1 MILIFDWFSRD
12 SVSLWWVLFC
22 WQLATDHWQL
32 MYIELHSRSAFSFL
46 EGASLPEEL
55 ISTCAQLGMP
65 AMALLDT
72 DGVYGAPRFHLAAD
86 KVKIKAHIGAEVAC
100 SSLHNVILSEA
111 SASRSEALAES
122 KDPYPRQSLE
132 RVGIPRSARNDKS
145 KGNDKTFRLPL
156 LVASRAGYQNLC
168 RLITKM
174 KLRAKKG
181 EGIVCQEEL
190 EEHAEGLICLT
201 GGADGPLAAVLQQGG
216 TEEARQQVDRLISI
230 FGPSNVYVELQ
241 RHFRRE
247 EEARNRAAIAIARSL
262 HLPILATNG
271 VCYATSKARELCDA
285 FTAIRHRRTLSTAGR
300 LLSRNSE
307 RFLKSPHEMQQL
319 FADLPEALANTL
331 ELSSRLEFTLNDL
344 GYEFPRY
351 PVPEGETMN
360 SFLRER
366 AWEGFCHRYGC
377 KSHDLQARARLQ
389 IEKELK
395 LIEKLKL
402 AGYFLIVW
410 DLVRFCREQNILVQ
424 GRGSAANS
432 AVCYSLGITAVDAV
446 GMELLF
452 ERFLSEERGEWPD
465 IDLDLPS
472 GDEREKVIQYLYKKY
487 GERGAAM
494 TANVITYRNRMAARE
509 MGKALGFDP
518 ETLQKISAAVATWEF
533 RDENDSLDRRF
544 RDAGLDLSHPRLRK
558 YYELCLAVQD
568 MPRHLGQHS
577 GGMVICQGQLD
588 SVVPLEP
595 ASMPGRVVVQWDKED
610 CADMGIIKVDLLGL
624 GMMAV
629 LKDSIEFI
637 RDHYREEVD
646 LAHLP
651 QDDSL
656 VYSAL
661 QQADTVG
668 LFQVESRAQ
677 MSCLPRLRPQ
687 RFYDI
692 VVQVAII
699 RPGPIVGQMVNPFLQ
714 RRQGR
719 EEVTYPHPS
728 LETVL
733 QRTLGVPLFQEQLL
747 RIAMIA
753 ANFTG
758 GEAEELRRAMGFKR
772 SQARMKE
779 IEAKLRAG
787 MTANGI
793 SPKAQEEIILSI
805 TSLALYGFPES
816 HAASF
821 ALIAYASAYLKCHYL
836 AAFTAALLNNQP
848 MGFYSPATIV
858 KDAQR
863 HGLKIL
869 PVDVMR
875 SEWNCALERVVS
887 PESRVPSETVAGCQY
902 PVAGKVIGRQSLVVG
917 KTNFAENTNSDTAWD
932 QSRQGRNVIAQDVS
946 PGKEKEDWNKS
957 RRDDTSQSA
966 TNNHQ
971 STIFKIE
978 GGKSIKNSSSIALRM
993 GLRYVRGLREKA
1005 GMALVRERLRASF
1018 TSIHDLTRRIPELRK
1033 DELTTLAEIGALNS
1047 VARGQGPVTGDEA
1060 RFLRPSHSLRGRN
1073 DNIFAGHWVL
1083 GTGNCGFTRDSGLA
1097 TRDSKFHRRDALW
1110 QVERAVRGSGPLLEQ
1125 QPEPDSPSPLQPM
1138 NHEERLV
1145 ADFHGTGL
1153 TVGPHPMAYRRAWLN
1168 AMGIRR
1174 ASELRDLPTGKR
1186 LRIGGCVITRQRP
1199 GTAKGFVFISLEDET
1214 GVANAIIRPDLFHQ
1228 NRLLLASER
1237 FLAIEGILQNQ
1248 DNVIS
1253 VRAERVQPLFV
1264 TKAET
1269 SSHDF
1274 Y

>member
-1 MILIFDWFSRD
+1 MS
-12 SVSLWWVLFC
+12 
-22 WQLATDHWQL
+22 
-32 MYIELHSRSAFSFL
+32 YIELHARSAFSFL
-46 EGASLPEEL
+46 EGSSLPEEL
-55 ISTCAQLGMP
+55 AGVCARFKMP

-72 DGVYGAPRFHLAAD
+72 DGVYGAPRFHMAA
-86 KVKIKAHIGAEVAC
+86 KKLKIKAHIGSEITTNFC
-100 SSLHNVILSEA
+100 SSQ
-111 SASRSEALAES
+111 R
-122 KDPYPRQSLE
+122 
-132 RVGIPRSARNDKS
+132 
-145 KGNDKTFRLPL
+145 FRLPL
-156 LVASRAGYQNLC
+156 LVSSRTGYQNLC

-174 KLRAKKG
+174 KLRSKKG
-181 EGIVCQEEL
+181 EGAVQKEEL
-190 EEHAEGLICLT
+190 EEHPHDLICLT
-201 GGADGPLAAVLQQGG
+201 GGADGPLATALQHGG
-216 TEEARQQVDRLISI
+216 MEEARQRVEQLISL
-230 FGPSNVYVELQ
+230 FGHGNVYIELQ

-247 EEARNRAAIAIARSL
+247 EETRNRAAIAIARSL
-262 HLPILATNG
+262 NLPLLATNG
-271 VCYATSKARELCDA
+271 VCYAAAKDCELCDA
-285 FTAIRHRRTLSTAGR
+285 FTAIRHHRTLATAGR
-300 LLSRNSE
+300 LLACNSE
-307 RFLKSPHEMQQL
+307 RYLKSPPEMQQL
-319 FADLPEALANTL
+319 FSDLPEAIANTL

-360 SFLRER
+360 SFLRDR
-366 AWEGFCHRYGC
+366 AWEGFRQRYGRA
-377 KSHDLQARARLQ
+377 KADVETRARSQ
-389 IEKELK
+389 IERELA
-395 LIEKLKL
+395 LIEKLQL

-432 AVCYSLGITAVDAV
+432 AVCYSLGITAVDPIS
-446 GMELLF
+446 MELLF

-472 GDEREKVIQYLYKKY
+472 GDEREKVIQHVYRRY

-518 ETLQKISAAVATWEF
+518 ETLAKISAAVASWEF
-533 RDENDSLDRRF
+533 RDENDALDRRF
-544 RDAGLDLSHPRLRK
+544 RDAGLDLKHPRLHK

-629 LKDSIEFI
+629 LKDSIELI
-637 RDHYREEVD
+637 RRHYDEDVD

-651 QDDSL
+651 VDDPA
-656 VYSAL
+656 VYSTL
-661 QQADTVG
+661 QQADTIG
-668 LFQVESRAQ
+668 MFQVESRAQ
-677 MSCLPRLRPQ
+677 MSCLPRLRPK

-699 RPGPIVGQMVNPFLQ
+699 RPGPIVGQMVNPFLL

-719 EEVTYPHPS
+719 ERVTYPHPL
-728 LETVL
+728 LEPVL
-733 QRTLGVPLFQEQLL
+733 KRTMGVPLFQEQLL

-758 GEAEELRRAMGFKR
+758 GEAEDLRRAMGFKR

-787 MTANGI
+787 MTRNGI
-793 SPKAQEEIILSI
+793 SHAAQEQIILSI
-805 TSLALYGFPES
+805 TSFALYGFPES

-848 MGFYSPATIV
+848 MGFYSPATIT

-863 HGLKIL
+863 HGLKML
-869 PVDVMR
+869 PVDVTC
-875 SEWNCALERVVS
+875 SQWVCTL
-887 PESRVPSETVAGCQY
+887 ETVVRGQWS
-902 PVAGKVIGRQSLVVG
+902 VAPRTTAPGASSKVDG
-917 KTNFAENTNSDTAWD
+917 T
-932 QSRQGRNVIAQDVS
+932 
-946 PGKEKEDWNKS
+946 PM
-957 RRDDTSQSA
+957 
-966 TNNHQ
+966 
-971 STIFKIE
+971 
-978 GGKSIKNSSSIALRM
+978 LRL
-993 GLRYVRGLREKA
+993 GLCYVRGLREEGA
-1005 GMALVRERLRASF
+1005 LALVRERTRAPF
-1018 TSIHDLTRRIPELRK
+1018 ASIHDLTRRVPELRK
-1033 DELTTLAEIGALNS
+1033 AELTTLAEIGALNS
-1047 VARGQGPVTGDEA
+1047 VASSEYRVSSKTFIIPPPERKRGEEESCSSVPGT
-1060 RFLRPSHSLRGRN
+1060 RHSQ
-1073 DNIFAGHWVL
+1073 
-1083 GTGNCGFTRDSGLA
+1083 
-1097 TRDSKFHRRDALW
+1097 FHRRDALW
-1110 QVERAVRGSGPLLEQ
+1110 QVERAVRGSGPLLENL
-1125 QPEPDSPSPLQPM
+1125 PEPDLPSPLQSM

-1153 TVGPHPMAYRRAWLN
+1153 TVGPHPMAYRREWLN

-1174 ASELRDLPTGKR
+1174 AIELRGIPSGKR

-1199 GTAKGFVFISLEDET
+1199 GTAKGFVFLSLEDET
-1214 GVANAIIRPDLFHQ
+1214 GVANAIITPDLFHR

-1253 VRAERVQPLFV
+1253 VKAERVLPLFV

-1269 SSHDF
+1269 VSHDF
-1274 Y
+1274 H

>member
-1 MILIFDWFSRD
+1 MF
-12 SVSLWWVLFC
+12 
-22 WQLATDHWQL
+22 
-32 MYIELHSRSAFSFL
+32 IELHARSAFSFL
-46 EGASLPEEL
+46 EGSSLPEEL
-55 ISTCAQLGMP
+55 IGVCQHFHMP

-72 DGVYGAPRFHLAAD
+72 DGVYGAPRFHLAAN
-86 KVKIKAHIGAEVAC
+86 KANVKAHIGAEVTC
-100 SSLHNVILSEA
+100 ESLHPVNRNSSVILSGA
-111 SASRSEALAES
+111 TASRSEAVAES
-122 KDPYPRQSLE
+122 KDPYSLHSTKKVE
-132 RVGIPRSARNDKS
+132 IPRYARNDKV
-145 KGNDKTFRLPL
+145 GVRNNPFRLPL
-156 LVASRAGYQNLC
+156 LVASRPGYQNLC

-181 EGIVCQEEL
+181 EGAVTTQEL

-201 GGADGPLAAVLQQGG
+201 GGDEGPLAAALQQGSMDEVRK
-216 TEEARQQVDRLISI
+216 TIDQLIGI
-230 FGPSNVYVELQ
+230 FGPKNVYVELQ
-241 RHFRRE
+241 RHFHRE
-247 EEARNRAAIAIARSL
+247 EESRNRLAIDLARSF
-262 HLPILATNG
+262 HLPLLATNG
-271 VCYATSKARELCDA
+271 VDYAIPKARELCDA
-285 FTAIRHRRTLSTAGR
+285 FTAIRNHRTLSTAGR
-300 LLSRNSE
+300 LLARNSE
-307 RFLKSPHEMQQL
+307 RHLKSPQEMQQL
-319 FADLPEALANTL
+319 FADLPEAIANTQ
-331 ELSSRLEFTLNDL
+331 ELSNRLEFTLNDL
-344 GYEFPRY
+344 GYEFPLY

-360 SFLRER
+360 SYLREQ
-366 AWEGFCHRYGC
+366 AWIGFHGRYGRAS
-377 KSHDLQARARLQ
+377 KDMQAKARRQ
-389 IEKELK
+389 IEKELA

-410 DLVRFCREQNILVQ
+410 DLVRYCREQNILVQ

-472 GDEREKVIQYLYKKY
+472 GDEREKVIQYVYKRY

-509 MGKALGFDP
+509 MGKALGFDS
-518 ETLQKISAAVATWEF
+518 ETLAKISAAVATWEF
-533 RDENDSLDRRF
+533 RDENDALDRRF
-544 RDAGLDLSHPRLRK
+544 RDAGLDLNHPRLRK

-629 LKDSIEFI
+629 LKDSIELI
-637 RDHYREEVD
+637 RDHYHDEVD

-651 QDDSL
+651 QDDKQ
-656 VYSAL
+656 VYSTL
-661 QQADTVG
+661 QQADTIG
-668 LFQVESRAQ
+668 MFQVESRAQ
-677 MSCLPRLRPQ
+677 MSCLPRLRPL

-699 RPGPIVGQMVNPFLQ
+699 RPGPIVGQMVNPFLE

-719 EEVTYPHPS
+719 QEVTYAHPS
-728 LETVL
+728 LEPVL
-733 QRTLGVPLFQEQLL
+733 KRTLGVPLFQEQLL

-758 GEAEELRRAMGFKR
+758 GEAEDLRRAMGFKR

-779 IEAKLRAG
+779 IETKLRAG

-805 TSLALYGFPES
+805 TSFALYGFPES

-863 HGLKIL
+863 HGLKLL
-869 PVDVMR
+869 PVDVTK
-875 SEWNCALERVVS
+875 SKWDCTLETVLSSQFPVLSQKAVS
-887 PESRVPSETVAGCQY
+887 PQPSALSKPLVIPTPERTRGAEESPPFPQLGASHLQR
-902 PVAGKVIGRQSLVVG
+902 
-917 KTNFAENTNSDTAWD
+917 D
-932 QSRQGRNVIAQDVS
+932 QSRKGRYVKAQDGS
-946 PGKEKEDWNKS
+946 PGKALENWNES
-957 RRDDTSQSA
+957 RRDA
-966 TNNHQ
+966 TG
-971 STIFKIE
+971 TAAAP
-978 GGKSIKNSSSIALRM
+978 ALRM
-993 GLRYVRGLREKA
+993 GLRYVRGLREEA
-1005 GMALVRERLRASF
+1005 ARSLLLECIRAPF
-1018 TSIHDLTRRIPELRK
+1018 TSIHDLTRRVPELRR

-1047 VARGQGPVTGDEA
+1047 VASTQHPVPSKPLVIPTPERTRGAEES
-1060 RFLRPSHSLRGRN
+1060 RYLLIN
-1073 DNIFAGHWVL
+1073 
-1083 GTGNCGFTRDSGLA
+1083 
-1097 TRDSKFHRRDALW
+1097 DSKSETRNSKLPSINNHQSSINNSVRNSLHRRDALW
-1110 QVERAVRGSGPLLEQ
+1110 QIERAVRPSGPLLEQ
-1125 QPEPDSPSPLQPM
+1125 HAEPDERSPLAPM
-1138 NHEERLV
+1138 NQEERLV

-1153 TVGPHPMAYRRAWLN
+1153 TVGPHPMAYKRDWLN

-1199 GTAKGFVFISLEDET
+1199 GTAKGFVFLSLEDET
-1214 GVANAIIRPDLFHQ
+1214 GVANAIVRPDLFQ
-1228 NRLLLASER
+1228 ANRLLLTSER

-1269 SSHDF
+1269 RSHDF
-1274 Y
+1274 H

>member
-1 MILIFDWFSRD
+1 MGTENL
-12 SVSLWWVLFC
+12 
-22 WQLATDHWQL
+22 
-32 MYIELHSRSAFSFL
+32 YIELHARSAFSFL
-46 EGASLPEEL
+46 EGSSLPEEMVGV
-55 ISTCAQLGMP
+55 CAHYHMP

-72 DGVYGAPRFHLAAD
+72 DGVYGAPRFHLAAN
-86 KVKIKAHIGAEVAC
+86 KIGLKGHIGAEVTCAPFA
-100 SSLHNVILSEA
+100 HVILSGA
-111 SASRSEALAES
+111 STKRSGVLAES
-122 KDPYPRQSLE
+122 KDPYSQKSIQSAE
-132 RVGIPRSARNDKS
+132 IPRSARNDK
-145 KGNDKTFRLPL
+145 TPEFRLPL
-156 LVASRAGYQNLC
+156 LVVSRSGYQNLC

-181 EGIVCQEEL
+181 EGAVTQEEL
-190 EEHAEGLICLT
+190 QEHAEGLICLT
-201 GGADGPLAAVLQQGG
+201 GGDEGPLAAALKEGG
-216 TEEARQQVDRLISI
+216 PDQARRQLDHLIGI
-230 FGPSNVYVELQ
+230 FGPHNVYVELQ
-241 RHFRRE
+241 RHFHRE
-247 EEARNRAAIAIARSL
+247 EESRNRTAIDLARAL
-262 HLPILATNG
+262 HLPLLATNG
-271 VCYATSKARELCDA
+271 VNYAIPKARELADA
-285 FTAIRHRRTLSTAGR
+285 FTAIRHYKTLSTAGR
-300 LLSRNSE
+300 LLARNSE
-307 RFLKSPHEMQQL
+307 RHLKSPQEMQQL
-319 FADLPEALANTL
+319 FADLPEAISNTV
-331 ELSSRLEFTLNDL
+331 ELSNRLEFTLNDL

-366 AWEGFCHRYGC
+366 AWEGFRDRYGRA
-377 KSHDLQARARLQ
+377 SHDMQAKARRQ
-389 IEKELK
+389 IEKELA

-410 DLVRFCREQNILVQ
+410 DLVRYCREQNILVQ

-472 GDEREKVIQYLYKKY
+472 GDEREKVIQYVYKRY

-518 ETLQKISAAVATWEF
+518 ETLAKISAAVATWEF
-533 RDENDSLDRRF
+533 RDENDALDRRF

-568 MPRHLGQHS
+568 LPRHLGQHS

-629 LKDSIEFI
+629 LKDSIELI
-637 RDHYREEVD
+637 RDHYHEKVD

-651 QDDSL
+651 QDDMP

-677 MSCLPRLRPQ
+677 MSCLPRLRPV

-719 EEVTYPHPS
+719 EEVTYAHPS
-728 LETVL
+728 LEPVL
-733 QRTLGVPLFQEQLL
+733 SRTLGVPLFQEQLL

-758 GEAEELRRAMGFKR
+758 GEAEDLRRAMGFKR
-772 SQARMKE
+772 SQARMRE

-793 SPKAQEEIILSI
+793 SPQAQEEIILSI
-805 TSLALYGFPES
+805 TSFALYGFPES

-863 HGLKIL
+863 HGLKLL
-869 PVDVMR
+869 PVDVTK
-875 SEWNCALERVVS
+875 SEWNCTLEQ
-887 PESRVPSETVAGCQY
+887 VPSTQY
-902 PVAGKVIGRQSLVVG
+902 SVPGKAVLSSQLSVISKNGAAQRRQSAAHG
-917 KTNFAENTNSDTAWD
+917 A
-932 QSRQGRNVIAQDVS
+932 SRGFPEMIDAQAPEGRKNA
-946 PGKEKEDWNKS
+946 S
-957 RRDDTSQSA
+957 RRDNTLHPTIKNQK
-966 TNNHQ
+966 
-971 STIFKIE
+971 STINNQ
-978 GGKSIKNSSSIALRM
+978 NSEIGNSFIVLRM
-993 GLRYVRGLREKA
+993 GLRYVRGLREEAGKA
-1005 GMALVRERLRASF
+1005 LLRERAKAPF
-1018 TSIHDLTRRIPELRK
+1018 ASIHDFTRRVPELRK

-1047 VARGQGPVTGDEA
+1047 IGLQNEDFSLQISKPDQSEICN
-1060 RFLRPSHSLRGRN
+1060 LQSKISSHSKP
-1073 DNIFAGHWVL
+1073 
-1083 GTGNCGFTRDSGLA
+1083 GTRRSL
-1097 TRDSKFHRRDALW
+1097 HRRDALW
-1110 QVERAVRGSGPLLEQ
+1110 QVERAVRPSGPLLEQ
-1125 QPEPDSPSPLQPM
+1125 QSELDTPSPLIPM

-1153 TVGPHPMAYRRAWLN
+1153 TVGPHPMAYKRAWLN

-1199 GTAKGFVFISLEDET
+1199 GTAKGFVFLSLEDET
-1214 GVANAIIRPDLFHQ
+1214 GVANAIVRPDLFHQ
-1228 NRLLLASER
+1228 NRLLLTSER
-1237 FLAIEGILQNQ
+1237 FLAVEGILQNQ

-1253 VRAERVQPLFV
+1253 VRAERVLPLFV
-1264 TKAET
+1264 TQAET
-1269 SSHDF
+1269 LSHDF
-1274 Y
+1274 H

>member
-1 MILIFDWFSRD
+1 MF
-12 SVSLWWVLFC
+12 
-22 WQLATDHWQL
+22 
-32 MYIELHSRSAFSFL
+32 IELHARSAFSFL

-55 ISTCAQLGMP
+55 IGVCQHFKMP

-86 KVKIKAHIGAEVAC
+86 KVGLKAHIGAEVSC
-100 SSLHNVILSEA
+100 NTLLPVILSDPHSSVILSEA
-111 SASRSEALAES
+111 GTSRSEVPAES
-122 KDPYPRQSLE
+122 KDPYLQQSVTG
-132 RVGIPRSARNDKS
+132 VGIPRFARNDNAS
-145 KGNDKTFRLPL
+145 VIPAFRLPL
-156 LVASRAGYQNLC
+156 LVASRPGYQNLC
-168 RLITKM
+168 HLITKM

-181 EGIVCQEEL
+181 EGAVTAQEL

-201 GGADGPLAAVLQQGG
+201 GGDEGPLAAALEQGG
-216 TEEARQQVDRLISI
+216 PDEARQQIDQLIAI
-230 FGPSNVYVELQ
+230 FGPRNVYVELQ
-241 RHFRRE
+241 RHFHRE
-247 EEARNRAAIAIARSL
+247 EESRNRLAVDLTHSFN
-262 HLPILATNG
+262 LPLLATNG
-271 VCYATSKARELCDA
+271 VNYPIPKARELADA
-285 FTAIRHRRTLSTAGR
+285 FTAIRNHKTLSTAGR

-307 RFLKSPHEMQQL
+307 RHLKSPQEMQQL
-319 FADLPEALANTL
+319 FADLPVAIANTQ
-331 ELSSRLEFTLNDL
+331 ELSNRLEFTLNDL

-351 PVPEGETMN
+351 PVPAGETMN
-360 SFLRER
+360 SFLREQS
-366 AWEGFCHRYGC
+366 WIGFRNRYGRT
-377 KSHDLQARARLQ
+377 SQDMQAKARRQ
-389 IEKELK
+389 IEKELA

-410 DLVRFCREQNILVQ
+410 DLVRFCRHENILVQ

-472 GDEREKVIQYLYKKY
+472 GDEREKVIQYVYKRY

-518 ETLQKISAAVATWEF
+518 ETLAKISAAVATWEF

-544 RDAGLDLSHPRLRK
+544 RDAGLDLNHPRLRK

-629 LKDSIEFI
+629 LKDSIELI
-637 RDHYREEVD
+637 RDHYDEEVD

-651 QDDSL
+651 QDDKQ
-656 VYSAL
+656 VYSTL

-668 LFQVESRAQ
+668 MFQVESRAQ
-677 MSCLPRLRPQ
+677 MSCLPRLRPL

-699 RPGPIVGQMVNPFLQ
+699 RPGPIVGQMVNPFLE

-719 EEVTYPHPS
+719 QEVTYAHPS
-728 LETVL
+728 LEPVL
-733 QRTLGVPLFQEQLL
+733 KRTLGVPLFQEQLL

-758 GEAEELRRAMGFKR
+758 GEAEDLRRAMGFKR

-805 TSLALYGFPES
+805 TSFALYGFPES

-863 HGLKIL
+863 HGLKLL
-869 PVDVMR
+869 PVDVTR
-875 SEWNCALERVVS
+875 SEWNCTLERVAS
-887 PESRVPSETVAGCQY
+887 PESRVPSAVASSQFSVLSQK
-902 PVAGKVIGRQSLVVG
+902 VASPQPSVS
-917 KTNFAENTNSDTAWD
+917 
-932 QSRQGRNVIAQDVS
+932 SRQALSPQPLAFSKTFVIPTPERTRGAEESHSFSQFGACDSQLESHKGRNVKIWDGS
-946 PGKEKEDWNKS
+946 PGEMPEDWNKS
-957 RRDDTSQSA
+957 RRDGTLHS
-966 TNNHQ
+966 TINNQQ
-971 STIFKIE
+971 STIPQIGNRQSKIE
-978 GGKSIKNSSSIALRM
+978 NPPALRM
-993 GLRYVRGLREKA
+993 GLRYVRGLREEA
-1005 GMALVRERLRASF
+1005 ARSLLLERIRAPFS
-1018 TSIHDLTRRIPELRK
+1018 SIHDLTRRVPELRR

-1047 VARGQGPVTGDEA
+1047 INNQK
-1060 RFLRPSHSLRGRN
+1060 SKINNS
-1073 DNIFAGHWVL
+1073 
-1083 GTGNCGFTRDSGLA
+1083 RDSGLE
-1097 TRDSKFHRRDALW
+1097 TRGSKPHRRDALW
-1110 QVERAVRGSGPLLEQ
+1110 QVERAVRPSGPLLEQ
-1125 QPEPDSPSPLQPM
+1125 YAELDERSPLAPM
-1138 NHEERLV
+1138 NQEERLV

-1153 TVGPHPMAYRRAWLN
+1153 TVGPHPMAYRRDWLN

-1174 ASELRDLPTGKR
+1174 AGELRDLPTGKR
-1186 LRIGGCVITRQRP
+1186 IRIGGCVITRQRP
-1199 GTAKGFVFISLEDET
+1199 GTAKGFVFLSLEDET
-1214 GVANAIIRPDLFHQ
+1214 GVANAIVRPDLFHE
-1228 NRLLLASER
+1228 NRLLLTSER

-1269 SSHDF
+1269 VSHDF
-1274 Y
+1274 H